1 MVTHEGRHSV
11 AGGRAGCHREG
22 RGGDPRRRAAIAG
35 EVGVGCKPC
44 DPHAPSGGRALR
56 HRFRV
61 GSLVLPDAGSIVQ
74 ARNTLLAMF
83 RGRARLRRAEI
94 AEGEK
99 LCLIA
104 RMGLNRAVLLEA
116 AGTQA
121 KTKTVTEVDHAR

>member
-1 MVTHEGRHSV
+1 
-11 AGGRAGCHREG
+11 
-22 RGGDPRRRAAIAG
+22 
-35 EVGVGCKPC
+35 
-44 DPHAPSGGRALR
+44 
-56 HRFRV
+56 
-61 GSLVLPDAGSIVQ
+61 
-74 ARNTLLAMF
+74 MF

>member
-1 MVTHEGRHSV
+1 
-11 AGGRAGCHREG
+11 
-22 RGGDPRRRAAIAG
+22 
-35 EVGVGCKPC
+35 VGCKPC